1 MILPHE
7 VLGCTSDNGD
17 DGFDGLTGTNL
28 TNKDGTM
35 KHPTTN
41 NQREK

>member
-7 VLGCTSDNGD
+7 VLGCTSDNGG

-28 TNKDGTM
+28 TNKGGTM

-41 NQREK
+41 KQREK